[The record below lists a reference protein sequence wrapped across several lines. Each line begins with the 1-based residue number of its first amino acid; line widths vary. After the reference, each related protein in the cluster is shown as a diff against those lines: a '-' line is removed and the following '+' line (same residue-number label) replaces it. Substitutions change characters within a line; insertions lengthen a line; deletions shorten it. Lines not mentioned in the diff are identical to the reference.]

1 MANIGKTAIGIQIAL
16 NELEQIGDPVKNTR
30 LLGEVHINGV
40 YCHIEAIQVIRN
52 REQEQVGVDEAG
64 EQNLA
69 EASAAFTPDGGFN
82 TIEWEGR
89 EYVLF
94 VYPGS

>member
-1 MANIGKTAIGIQIAL
+1 MGNIGKTAIGIEIAL
-16 NELEQIGDPVKNTR
+16 DQLEQIGDPVKNAR
-30 LLGEVHINGV
+30 LLGEIYINGV
-40 YCHIEAIQVIRN
+40 YFHIEAIQVTRN
-52 REQEQVGVDEAG
+52 AEQEQVGVDEAG

-82 TIEWEGR
+82 TVEWDGG

-94 VYPGS
+94 IYPGS

>member
-1 MANIGKTAIGIQIAL
+1 MGNIGRTAIGIDIDLSQ
-16 NELEQIGDPVKNTR
+16 LEQIGDPIKNTR
-30 LLGEVHINGV
+30 LLGEIHINST
-40 YCHIEAIQVIRN
+40 YFHIEAIQVTRN
-52 REQEQVGVDEAG
+52 AEREQVGVDEAG

-82 TIEWEGR
+82 TIEWKGN
-89 EYVLF
+89 EYVVF